1 MTRSIW
7 KGLFFNSEIL
17 QSKKKTYMIRNRNN
31 FLFPMHFH
39 KLIHIYN
46 GKQFIPIRFNKDGII
61 GHKLGEFSYTKKKCK
76 KIKKDKK
83 NFKLKK

>member
-7 KGLFFNSEIL
+7 KGLFFNNEAFKY
-17 QSKKKTYMIRNRNN
+17 KKKKYIMHNRNN

-39 KLIHIYN
+39 KLFHIYN
-46 GKQFIPIRFNKDGII
+46 GKQFIPIRFNKDGVLS
-61 GHKLGEFSYTKKKCK
+61 HKVGEFSFTKKKCK

>member
-7 KGLFFNSEIL
+7 KGLFFDNEVI
-17 QSKKKTYMIRNRNN
+17 QSNKKTYLMRNRNN
-31 FLFPMHFH
+31 SLFPMHFH
-39 KLIHIYN
+39 KLIQIYN
-46 GKQFIPIRFNKDGII
+46 GKQFIPIRFNKDGIL
-61 GHKLGEFSYTKKKCK
+61 GHKVGEFSYTKKKCK